1 MCFKRNEKRNIKVN
15 MPRVIPHK
23 KGLWVEKLNQF
34 YGNTFQ
40 EKEVGKT
47 HQPLLKAKNHSL
59 KQQ

>member
-1 MCFKRNEKRNIKVN
+1 